1 MIVVFEG
8 LDTSGK
14 STQINK
20 VKDYLSY
27 KGFSILAL
35 KDPGS
40 TEIGEKIRSILLD
53 PNNNISNKTEALLFA
68 AARQQMIDEC
78 ILNNDLSDTILLL
91 DRFIDSSIVYQSI
104 ARNLDEMYILEINKS
119 ALKSVNVD
127 LKVYMRLTLEEYI
140 HRQRK
145 IKDRME
151 QIDNEVIHTMIA
163 KYDQMYLDK
172 PNVVTVDATDDIDSN
187 TKLISANIISRLIIS
202 KLS

>member
-27 KGFSILAL
+27 KGFSMLTL

-40 TEIGEKIRSILLD
+40 TEVGEKLRSILLD

-78 ILNNDLSDTILLL
+78 ILDKELSDTILLL

-140 HRQRK
+140 RRQRT

-151 QIDNEVIHTMIA
+151 QIDNKVIHKMIA

-172 PNVVTVDATDDIDSN
+172 PNVVTVDSTDDIDSN
-187 TKLISANIISRLIIS
+187 TKLISANIISRLILS

>member
-78 ILNNDLSDTILLL
+78 ILNKDLSDTILLL

-119 ALKSVNVD
+119 ALKSVNVN

-151 QIDNEVIHTMIA
+151 QIDNEVIHKMIA

-172 PNVVTVDATDDIDSN
+172 PNVVTVDSTDDIDSN

>member
-27 KGFSILAL
+27 KGFSILTL

-40 TEIGEKIRSILLD
+40 TEVGEKIRSILLD
-53 PNNNISNKTEALLFA
+53 PNNHISNKTEALLFA
-68 AARQQMIDEC
+68 AARQQIIDEC

-127 LKVYMRLTLEEYI
+127 LKVYMRLTLDEYI

-151 QIDNEVIHTMIA
+151 QIDNEVIRKMIA

-172 PNVVTVDATDDIDSN
+172 PNVVTVDSTDDIDSN

>member
-27 KGFSILAL
+27 KGFSILTL

-40 TEIGEKIRSILLD
+40 TEVGEKIRSILLD
-53 PNNNISNKTEALLFA
+53 PNNNISSKTETLLFA

-78 ILNNDLSDTILLL
+78 ILNKDLSDTILLL

-127 LKVYMRLTLEEYI
+127 LKVYMRLTLEKYI

-151 QIDNEVIHTMIA
+151 QIDNEVIRTMIA
-163 KYDQMYLDK
+163 KYDQMYLDE
-172 PNVVTVDATDDIDSN
+172 PNVVTVDATDDIDNN

>member
-14 STQINK
+14 STQITK

-78 ILNNDLSDTILLL
+78 ILNKDLSDTILLL

-119 ALKSVNVD
+119 ALKSVNVN

-151 QIDNEVIHTMIA
+151 QIDNEVIHKMIA

-172 PNVVTVDATDDIDSN
+172 PNVVTVDSTDDIDSN

>member
-27 KGFSILAL
+27 KGFSILTL

-40 TEIGEKIRSILLD
+40 TDVGEKIRSILLD

>member
-27 KGFSILAL
+27 KGFSILTL

-40 TEIGEKIRSILLD
+40 TDVGEKIRSILLD

-78 ILNNDLSDTILLL
+78 ILNKDLSDIILLL

>member
-27 KGFSILAL
+27 KGFSILTL

-40 TEIGEKIRSILLD
+40 TEVGEKIRSILLD
-53 PNNNISNKTEALLFA
+53 SNNNISNKTEALLFA

-140 HRQRK
+140 RRQRT

-151 QIDNEVIHTMIA
+151 QIDNEVVHKMIA

-172 PNVVTVDATDDIDSN
+172 PNVVTVDSTDDIDSN